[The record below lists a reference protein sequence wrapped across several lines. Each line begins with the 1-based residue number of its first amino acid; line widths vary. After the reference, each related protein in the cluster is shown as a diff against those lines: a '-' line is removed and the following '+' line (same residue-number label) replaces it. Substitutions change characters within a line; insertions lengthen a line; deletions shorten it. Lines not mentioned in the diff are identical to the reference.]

1 VRGEEPVVVEAFRV
15 RALPEGGCDH
25 LLEFLR
31 LYRDAVQMVV
41 DSVWGL
47 KAKLSKKRLHRLFY
61 NDLVSLGLRAHHAK
75 EVYLYAKSLVDS
87 ARGSGGRKPVLRR
100 LSAKIDR
107 YDYRLD
113 LGNTTLT
120 LKLHSGYEVKLR
132 LVTSR
137 GRVERF
143 RGWSNYELVVK
154 YDKGGFWVS
163 VYFKRSVRTVEPR
176 TVMSIDLNFDNVTLA
191 VLTLDGKLIRLKRFK
206 TPHRRILTHR
216 IWIERIQGRYPRSW
230 RFTKG
235 IREAIER
242 HGERIRSI
250 SWDYAHKLG
259 DLIAELALRFRSVV
273 VLEDLEKLRENGK
286 KDRRFNKRLGLWFYR
301 RVQFCVEYEARE
313 RGLEIV
319 KVDPRGTSSKCPRC
333 GGKLVENGYRV
344 LRCRKCSFI
353 GDRDVTATINLYKKY
368 VSRYSR
374 CGVPGVA
381 LNAPKPDEAPS
392 GMRGNR
398 DEAMKNISSCMNSYE
413 S

>member
-100 LSAKIDR
+100 LSARIDR

-242 HGERIRSI
+242 HGERIRST
-250 SWDYAHKLG
+250 SRDYAHKLG

-286 KDRRFNKRLGLWFYR
+286 KNRRFNKRLGLWFYR
-301 RVQFCVEYEARE
+301 RVRFCVEYEARE